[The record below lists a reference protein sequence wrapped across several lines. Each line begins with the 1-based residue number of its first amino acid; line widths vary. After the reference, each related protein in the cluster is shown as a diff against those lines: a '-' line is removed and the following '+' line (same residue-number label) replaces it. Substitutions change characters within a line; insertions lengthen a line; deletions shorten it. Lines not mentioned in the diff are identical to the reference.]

1 MLSARLCRELAASRG
16 VLFSSKEL
24 LTSSKVIQR
33 GLLTRSRGRVVRLP
47 KSEIKAARILL
58 ERSNIQTTDQ
68 LLRLSGLRLMH
79 TSSVR
84 EKGEKQDQDSNKQN
98 EDDDDERDR
107 MLSALK
113 TAVGFLAVPLLIMF
127 IFGGMG
133 SGGGGGGPREDSSSL
148 AMNRARPPPGQPV
161 AEIQWADF
169 YQNLL
174 LKGEVQEII
183 IHAGVNRATAVL
195 HPGAVYKGQQLNTQV
210 VRIVTANVDN
220 IESKVREV
228 EQRMGIKSSDMI
240 SVTYERQ
247 SENIGRGI
255 AMLIGLALV
264 VLAFR
269 GIQAMS
275 KNVRSSMGGAGANP
289 FSSMTKADFTLIDP
303 MMKKG
308 KGVKFS
314 DVAGLKEPKVE
325 LLEFVDCLKNPEKY
339 KELGAKPTRG
349 AILFGPPGCGKTML
363 AKAMANEANV
373 PFLSMNGSEFVEM
386 IGGLGASR
394 VRSLFAEARK
404 RAPSIIY
411 IDEIDA
417 IGKKRDSG
425 GGGGMGGD
433 GGEREQTL
441 NQLLVEMDGMTST
454 SDVIMLASTN
464 RAEVLDKALLRPG
477 RFARHITIDLPTMIE
492 RQEILEKHLSR
503 VVLEEDLKTYSPRLA
518 TLTPGFSGA
527 DLANLVNEAALHA
540 AREAQDKIKL
550 ENLEYAHER
559 VTAGPEKKTTV
570 LNPNDRQ
577 VVAYHESGHA
587 LVGWMM
593 ESTDALQK
601 VTILPRTKGAL
612 GFAQYTPKDQK
623 LFTPQQLRDRMC
635 MALGGRVA
643 ESLTFNRVT
652 TGAQNDLEKVTRMAY
667 AQIREFG
674 FNEAV
679 GQVSFQMDGG
689 PKPYSKKLAATMDLE
704 ARNLIS
710 EAYQRT
716 EQCLIEHKD
725 KLEAMAQLLLQKE
738 TLNYSDVEALLGPP
752 PFGDKNTVL
761 PQDYEAGLEKQS
773 KLGDEGQSM
782 GSH

>member
-1 MLSARLCRELAASRG
+1 M
-16 VLFSSKEL
+16 
-24 LTSSKVIQR
+24 
-33 GLLTRSRGRVVRLP
+33 
-47 KSEIKAARILL
+47 
-58 ERSNIQTTDQ
+58 
-68 LLRLSGLRLMH
+68 
-79 TSSVR
+79 
-84 EKGEKQDQDSNKQN
+84 
-98 EDDDDERDR
+98 
-107 MLSALK
+107 
-113 TAVGFLAVPLLIMF
+113 
-127 IFGGMG
+127 
-133 SGGGGGGPREDSSSL
+133 
-148 AMNRARPPPGQPV
+148 
-161 AEIQWADF
+161 
-169 YQNLL
+169 
-174 LKGEVQEII
+174 
-183 IHAGVNRATAVL
+183 L
-195 HPGAVYKGQQLNTQV
+195 HPGAVYKGQHLNTQV

-228 EQRMGIKSSDMI
+228 EQKLGIKSSDMI

-247 SENIGRGI
+247 SENFGRGI
-255 AMLIGLALV
+255 AMLLGLALV
-264 VLAFR
+264 ILAFR
-269 GIQAMS
+269 GFQAMS
-275 KNVRSSMGGAGANP
+275 KNVRSSMGGAGGNP

-303 MMKKG
+303 MIKKG
-308 KGVKFS
+308 KGTKFS

-363 AKAMANEANV
+363 AKAVANEANV

-425 GGGGMGGD
+425 AGGMGGD

-464 RAEVLDKALLRPG
+464 RAETLDKALLRPG

-503 VVLEEDLKTYSPRLA
+503 VILEDDLKTYSPRLA

-550 ENLEYAHER
+550 KNLEYAHER

-570 LNPNDRQ
+570 LNPNDKQ

-623 LFTPQQLRDRMC
+623 LFTPEQLKDRMC

-679 GQVSFQMDGG
+679 GQVSFQQDGG
-689 PKPYSKKLAATMDLE
+689 PKPYSKKLAATMDIE
-704 ARNLIS
+704 ARNLIND
-710 EAYQRT
+710 AYQRT
-716 EQCLIEHKD
+716 EQCLTEHKD
-725 KLEAMAQLLLQKE
+725 KLEALAQLLLQKE
-738 TLNYSDVEALLGPP
+738 TLNYTDVEALIGPP
-752 PFGDKNTVL
+752 PFGEKHQVL
-761 PQDYEAGLEKQS
+761 PQVNS
-773 KLGDEGQSM
+773 
-782 GSH
+782 